1 VKSSKDQTGKV
12 NDVLCILTD
21 VQYIQRLIIRITCTD
36 VEHIV
41 FLSSITRMG
50 MVPVTVYLSDYER
63 LIYGACFIEML
74 KMS

>member
-1 VKSSKDQTGKV
+1 M
-12 NDVLCILTD
+12 NEVLGVLTD

-63 LIYGACFIEML
+63 ITYGACFIEML
-74 KMS
+74 KIS